1 MSHRKY
7 RQTRPTP
14 PVTFLDSESS
24 STPGVASGRE
34 PRAVTTDERSNFQ
47 NNPDLLLGKKFMLDP
62 NTDTAE
68 MYEVISYCKKRN
80 KSVEYEVLF
89 ESIPQEPLMYE
100 EEDMKKMLD
109 DTSHYIPDVQY

>member
-1 MSHRKY
+1 
-7 RQTRPTP
+7 
-14 PVTFLDSESS
+14 
-24 STPGVASGRE
+24 
-34 PRAVTTDERSNFQ
+34 
-47 NNPDLLLGKKFMLDP
+47 
-62 NTDTAE
+62 

-109 DTSHYIPDVQY
+109 DSHYIPDLQY